1 LKGNKSMN
9 SFVNYLDQFNV
20 LSPNHAKIY
29 DEYTYEQSESSYSF
43 KIDTKIERYLYEMFS
58 FRPQSVILTGNAG
71 DGKTR
76 LCRSIYNKFS
86 QPELGN
92 WPTSGIIELQ
102 FSHGTIRIVKD
113 LSELKDEIILKEL
126 LSLQKA
132 ILSNHS
138 EKVFYLIAANEGK
151 LTKFLSQNRDLN
163 LLKKLVSERFK
174 DNKSNDETFSII
186 NLLDVTSSIYVEK
199 VLAEWNKEENWMPC
213 KACVKNNS
221 CIIYLNHKRTSHLY
235 VKKRLVEQYR
245 LLDYLGTHI
254 TMRELL
260 IHISYL
266 ITGGFTCKD
275 IQNADYEG
283 LKQQIE
289 KPYYQ
294 NFYGQNIEH
303 EAFSEMRALKLF
315 REMDPGAHSVSN
327 IDDFI
332 INGDLS
338 GNEELESLHSSLYN
352 NDLDLYLGYFK
363 KRLEI
368 YRDHNKESN
377 DSLIDEWINKLRRK
391 FYFEFP
397 NEILFN
403 RRSMVPFQYIN
414 DYDQMFDNPIK
425 RMHSRKDLIN
435 GLNRSFSKR
444 LVSPSQ
450 QLYATNENLM
460 IHSLVPSTQVQV
472 EEEKMRNDIDHL
484 PSKFYMVVN
493 HKIKMPVDLHVFE
506 YLMRLNNGNTHNI
519 LKEDVEILL
528 DTFKNEI
535 IKNSEQDQYILNILR
550 LDPEKGLFIH
560 DEILVD

>member
-1 LKGNKSMN
+1 MN

-20 LSPNHAKIY
+20 LSPNHSKIY
-29 DEYTYEQSESSYSF
+29 DEYTYEQSENAYSF
-43 KIDTKIERYLYEMFS
+43 KIDTKVEHYLIEMFKS
-58 FRPQSVILTGNAG
+58 RPQSVILTGNAG

-86 QPELGN
+86 QQELGN
-92 WPTSGIIELQ
+92 WPTSGIIDIE
-102 FSHGTIRIVKD
+102 FIHGKIRIVKD
-113 LSELKDEIILKEL
+113 LSELKEEIILQEL
-126 LSLQKA
+126 ISLQKG
-132 ILSNHS
+132 IESNHS
-138 EKVFYLIAANEGK
+138 KKVYYLIAANEGK
-151 LTKFLSQNRDLN
+151 LTKFLSQCRDLSS
-163 LLKKLVSERFK
+163 LKKAVTDRFR
-174 DNKSNDETFSII
+174 DYRSNDETFSVI
-186 NLLDVTSSIYVEK
+186 NLLSVTSSIYVEK
-199 VLAEWNKEENWMPC
+199 VLAEWNKEENWLPC
-213 KACVKNNS
+213 DGCTSKNS
-221 CIIYLNHKRTSHLY
+221 CIIYLNHKRTSQPH
-235 VKKRLVEQYR
+235 VKDRLVEQYR

-260 IHISYL
+260 IHISFL
-266 ITGGFTCKD
+266 LTGGFTCKD
-275 IQNADYEG
+275 IKDAGYDG

-294 NFYGQNIEH
+294 NFYGHNIEH
-303 EAFSEMRALKLF
+303 EAFSEMRALRHF
-315 REMDPGAHSVSN
+315 RELDPGAHSVSR

-338 GNEELESLHSSLYN
+338 GDKELESLHSALYN

-363 KRLEI
+363 KRLEM
-368 YRDHNKESN
+368 YRDHNKDSN
-377 DSLIDEWINKLRRK
+377 DTLIDEWISKLRRK

-397 NEILFN
+397 NEVLFN
-403 RRSMVPFQYIN
+403 RKSMIPFQYIN
-414 DYDQMFDNPIK
+414 EYDQMFDNLIK
-425 RMHSRKDLIN
+425 RMHSRKDIIN

-460 IHSLVPSTQVQV
+460 IHSLVPSTQVII
-472 EEEKMRNDIDHL
+472 EEENTRNDIDHL
-484 PSKFYMVVN
+484 PSRFYMAVN

-535 IKNSEQDQYILNILR
+535 IKNSEQDQFVLNILR
-550 LDPEKGLFIH
+550 LDSEKGLFIH
-560 DEILVD
+560 DEIFVD

>member
-1 LKGNKSMN
+1 MN

-29 DEYTYEQSESSYSF
+29 DEYTYEQSGKAYSF
-43 KIDTKIERYLYEMFS
+43 KIDTKVEHYLFEMFNT
-58 FRPQSVILTGNAG
+58 RPQSVILTGNAG

-86 QPELGN
+86 QQELGN
-92 WPTSGIIELQ
+92 WPPSGIIELE
-102 FSHGTIRIVKD
+102 FTHGTIRIVKD
-113 LSELKDEIILKEL
+113 LSELKDEIILQEL
-126 LSLQKA
+126 ISLQNALESK
-132 ILSNHS
+132 HS
-138 EKVFYLIAANEGK
+138 EKIFYLIAANEGK
-151 LTKFLSQNRDLN
+151 LTKFLSQYRDLS
-163 LLKKLVSERFK
+163 LVKKEVSKRFRDYK
-174 DNKSNDETFSII
+174 QNDGTLSVI

-199 VLAEWNKEENWMPC
+199 VLAEWNKEDNWLPC
-213 KACVKNNS
+213 VGCGSKNS
-221 CIIYLNHKRTSHLY
+221 CIIYLNHERTSQPH
-235 VKKRLVEQYR
+235 VKDRLVEQYR
-245 LLDYLGTHI
+245 LLDFLGTHI

-275 IQNADYEG
+275 IKDADYEG

-294 NFYGQNIEH
+294 NFYGHNIEH

-315 REMDPGAHSVSN
+315 RELDPGAHSVSR

-332 INGDLS
+332 VNGDLS
-338 GNEELESLHSSLYN
+338 GDEELESLHSSLYN
-352 NDLDLYLGYFK
+352 SDLDLYLGYFK

-368 YRDHNKESN
+368 YRDHNKDSN
-377 DSLIDEWINKLRRK
+377 DSLIDDWISKLRRK

-397 NEILFN
+397 NEILFY
-403 RRSMVPFQYIN
+403 RKSMLPFQYIN
-414 DYDQMFDNPIK
+414 EYDQMFNHPIK

-460 IHSLVPSTQVQV
+460 IHSLVPSTQVII
-472 EEEKMRNDIDHL
+472 EKENPRNDIDHL

-493 HKIKMPVDLHVFE
+493 HKIKMPVDLYVFE

-535 IKNSEQDQYILNILR
+535 IKNSEQDQYVLNILR
-550 LDPEKGLFIH
+550 LDSEKGLFIH
-560 DEILVD
+560 DEIFVD